1 MVLKYCKKKNGKQT
15 WYFNLQIYTTI
26 KILKQI
32 WLKYLFVNVE
42 IIIIFK
48 LQIQKTRL
56 FPLRYL
62 KSYLQ

>member
-1 MVLKYCKKKNGKQT
+1 M
-15 WYFNLQIYTTI
+15 
-26 KILKQI
+26 
-32 WLKYLFVNVE
+32 E

-62 KSYLQ
+62 KSYLQPSPENNGGKLVKHETFSCYKKM